1 MEVSWGGKGLEM
13 GHAGAAGRGSRWQV
27 GPVVV
32 AWLDPGLHHMYSKQE
47 TTGLSWETGP
57 GSRGGP
63 EAQEPVA
70 PPGLGSHTG
79 LGTSHFPCRCWVRS
93 PAVHGVLVM
102 GYGGLTSLFNLV
114 VLAWALR
121 VLHKLKAQKKTPG
134 ARACRDTVTVLGLT
148 VLLGTSWALAFFSF
162 GVFLLPQLFLFT
174 IFNSLYGGSC
184 AWPGGSHGRCAQL
197 AGAYCRSGRGRK
209 SSPLTSRSGAASVQG
224 HRLAL
229 CTKAASGLAAAG
241 PSCSYAL
248 PLRPPTVRD
257 AENHS
262 WASGRPSSPHPKRS
276 PDAGRGLTPPL

>member
-121 VLHKLKAQKKTPG
+121 VLHKLKAQKKLPG

-184 AWPGGSHGRCAQL
+184 TWPGGSPRALCAAGRCL
-197 AGAYCRSGRGRK
+197 L
-209 SSPLTSRSGAASVQG
+209 PFRSGAEIQPPD
-224 HRLAL
+224 
-229 CTKAASGLAAAG
+229 K
-241 PSCSYAL
+241 
-248 PLRPPTVRD
+248 PLRGCIRAGAPPRAVH
-257 AENHS
+257 EGS
-262 WASGRPSSPHPKRS
+262 LWASGSRALLLLCS
-276 PDAGRGLTPPL
+276 APPASNSKGC